1 MIRSSVGMAGEP
13 AMSEPSVEGSV
24 LIAIWIGATE
34 LVMLSLQL
42 SMTIAEVKEIIQER
56 EGIPVNRQR
65 LIFNIHP
72 NLLNDRTLGECG
84 IQNNSVMHLVV
95 G

>member
-1 MIRSSVGMAGEP
+1 MAGDPTMDEP
-13 AMSEPSVEGSV
+13 LEEGSV

-34 LVMLSLQL
+34 LAMLRLQL
-42 SMTIAEVKEIIQER
+42 SMTVGEVKEIIRER

-72 NLLNDRTLGECG
+72 NLLNDRTLAECG
-84 IQNNSVMHLVV
+84 IQHNSVMHLVV